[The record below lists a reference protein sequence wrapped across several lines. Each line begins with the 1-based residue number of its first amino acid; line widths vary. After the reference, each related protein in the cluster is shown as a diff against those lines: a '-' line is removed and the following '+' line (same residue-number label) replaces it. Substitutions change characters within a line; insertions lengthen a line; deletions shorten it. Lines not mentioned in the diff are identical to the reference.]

1 MEFGIYPGGPVG
13 TVGTTNLTN
22 SSVPENSASR
32 LSALETLRA
41 KNSQGAARPFVVRL
55 YDSFTG
61 QPAVDAWTGPT
72 ANATTDREITTF
84 TQHGFDI
91 DLVLRYQPVPSLGPQ
106 AVDDYLEY
114 IRTLVAHYGPN
125 HHVKFLQIANEIN
138 VTNSRQ
144 SSDGAYAGSV
154 KALVWGV
161 ETAAQEVKARKY
173 HTEIGFNWA
182 YVSRDD
188 IDQPLWTFIRS
199 QGRGFRE
206 SLSWVGLDDYPGTY
220 SDAGAEPEH
229 TGAALAA
236 GVAQLRG
243 LIHNSGLASVVPIHI
258 TETGYPTGPGRSDAS
273 QATALTSLVN
283 SVNAVRGQYD
293 VSDFEWFDLRDSNS
307 SISNIQEQYG
317 MMKDTYKP
325 KAAFGEYHTIV
336 SSLGQ

>member
-1 MEFGIYPGGPVG
+1 MDQWEQWERPASPI
-13 TVGTTNLTN
+13 

-32 LSALETLRA
+32 LAALDRLRA
-41 KNSQGAARPFVVRL
+41 KDSKGAARPFVVRL

-61 QPAVDAWTGPT
+61 QPAVDAWTGAT
-72 ANATTDREITTF
+72 ANATTDNEIATF

-91 DLVLRYQPVPSLGPQ
+91 DLVLRYQPITSLGPQ

-114 IRTLVAHYGPN
+114 LRTLVAHYGTN
-125 HHVKFLQIANEIN
+125 RHVKFLQIANEIN
-138 VTNSRQ
+138 ITNSRQ
-144 SSDGAYAGSV
+144 SSDGAYPGSV

-161 ETAAQEVKARKY
+161 EIAAQEVAAGKY

-182 YVSRDD
+182 FVGGDD

-220 SDAGAEPEH
+220 SDTGTQPAN
-229 TGAALAA
+229 TGAALVA
-236 GVAQLRG
+236 GIAQLRG
-243 LIHNSGLASVVPIHI
+243 LMHKSGIQSSEPIHI
-258 TETGYPTGPGRSDAS
+258 TETGYPTGPGRADGS
-273 QATALTSLVN
+273 QVTALTSLVN
-283 SVNAVRGQYD
+283 SVNAVRGQYN
-293 VSDFEWFDLRDSNS
+293 VSDFEWFDLRDSDS

-317 MMKDTYKP
+317 LMKDSYKP
-325 KAAFGEYHTIV
+325 KPAFGEYQMLV